1 MNRPFWL
8 VVALAVGAC
17 EGRQIAESPPIPP
30 TPSAAVAK
38 TARPTPSTDPG
49 PSFAVN
55 EGDSAPDVTLTLHD
69 GKSVKLSDSR
79 GNLVFLY
86 FYPKDDTP
94 GCTVEAQGLRD
105 SYDELT
111 KAGVKVFGVSLQDA
125 TSHQAFIDKHD
136 LPFPLVV
143 DADGAVAKAFDV
155 PVKGEYAARHS
166 FLIGK
171 DGKLLKVWREV
182 TPDGHAAEVLAAAKA
197 AG

>member
-8 VVALAVGAC
+8 VVALVVGAC
-17 EGRQIAESPPIPP
+17 EGRQVAESPPLS
-30 TPSAAVAK
+30 PSETAIAK
-38 TARPTPSTDPG
+38 TATAKTAAAKGAPAFS
-49 PSFAVN
+49 V
-55 EGDSAPDVTLTLHD
+55 EQGDDAPEVELTLHD
-69 GKSVKLSDSR
+69 GKTVKLRDLK
-79 GNLVFLY
+79 GELVFIY

-105 SYDELT
+105 SYEALT
-111 KAGVKVFGVSLQDA
+111 EAGVKVFGVSLQDA
-125 TSHQAFIDKHD
+125 ASHQAFIDKHA

-166 FLIGK
+166 FLVGK
-171 DGKLLKVWREV
+171 DGKLAKVWRDV
-182 TPDGHAAEVLAAAKA
+182 TPDGHATEVLAAAKA

>member
-17 EGRQIAESPPIPP
+17 EGRQLAESPPVPP
-30 TPSAAVAK
+30 KPTATATATAAA
-38 TARPTPSTDPG
+38 TAPPAPASTY
-49 PSFAVN
+49 AVN
-55 EGDSAPDVTLTLHD
+55 EGDPAPEVALTLHD
-69 GKSVKLSDSR
+69 GETVALADLKGD
-79 GNLVFLY
+79 LVFVY

-105 SYDELT
+105 SYEALSA
-111 KAGVKVFGVSLQDA
+111 AGVKVFGVSLQDA
-125 TSHQAFIDKHD
+125 ASHKAFIDKHD

-143 DADGAVAKAFDV
+143 DGDGDVAKAFDV

-166 FLIGK
+166 FLVGK
-171 DGKLLKVWREV
+171 DGKLVKVWRNV
-182 TPDGHAAEVLAAAKA
+182 TPDGHAAEVLAAARA